1 LTGPAYYVSFFNFSD
16 LGLFVVRDSVA
27 CDREIGKILDLGG
40 VGAVICR
47 SCGGWAI
54 GFPITQ
60 AIEVEEADIPKRC
73 YVAIVSLRE
82 LKSLDR
88 R

>member
-1 LTGPAYYVSFFNFSD
+1 MA
-16 LGLFVVRDSVA
+16 R
-27 CDREIGKILDLGG
+27 DREIGKILDLGG

-47 SCGGWAI
+47 SCGGGAI
-54 GFPITQ
+54 VHPTAQ
-60 AIEVEEADIPKRC
+60 AIDVEEADINQPC
-73 YVAIVSLRE
+73 YVAIRSLQE

>member
-1 LTGPAYYVSFFNFSD
+1 MV
-16 LGLFVVRDSVA
+16 
-27 CDREIGKILDLGG
+27 CDRQIGKILDKGG

-54 GFPITQ
+54 GFPIPQ
-60 AIEVEEADIPKRC
+60 AIDVEEADITKRC
-73 YVAIVSLRE
+73 YVAIVSLPE

>member
-1 LTGPAYYVSFFNFSD
+1 
-16 LGLFVVRDSVA
+16 VA
-27 CDREIGKILDLGG
+27 CDRQIGKILDLGG

-54 GFPITQ
+54 GNPILQ
-60 AIEVEEADIPKRC
+60 AIDVEEADITKRC
-73 YVAIVSLRE
+73 YVAIVLLPE

-88 R
+88 P